1 MPEII
6 LFPDQFKERSDAI
19 LQRRRVNPD
28 QQISVQDGKRK
39 LSGTDKLREI
49 AVIFLA
55 GNAEHPASGGRFAGP
70 RSQSYGPLALFERI
84 AAFNHAA
91 AVWILCFFWQYK
103 SGGVLFFEEM
113 MIYVTEN
120 RNGRID

>member
-1 MPEII
+1 MFKSQGEMPEII

-49 AVIFLA
+49 AVIFL
-55 GNAEHPASGGRFAGP
+55 SVR
-70 RSQSYGPLALFERI
+70 
-84 AAFNHAA
+84 
-91 AVWILCFFWQYK
+91 
-103 SGGVLFFEEM
+103 
-113 MIYVTEN
+113 
-120 RNGRID
+120 